1 MKEKEKKIIE
11 AGISLFAKKG
21 YSSTSIQEIV
31 DACGIS
37 KGAFYLYFKSK
48 EALMLAV
55 FKYQFQSIQERLD
68 SLALDNLSP
77 REIFIAQLE
86 AQLAEIYK
94 NKEFI
99 IMQIREQA
107 IPLNPEIEA
116 FIRKMSQEIGSF
128 YHSSLLSIYGEK
140 AAKYVF
146 DLNMILQG
154 ITHAYVKLMMFDKA
168 NVDLRKLS
176 TYILNRMDDLVA
188 GYIRSNEEPILT
200 NDFVNQLSELYPE
213 PNKEDVIRHI
223 NLAKDRINHEDTIIT
238 LDVLAEEI
246 MLDSPRIPVIQG
258 MLGNIKNEPTLQS
271 ITAMIEKFFKLTSD
285 TK

>member
-128 YHSSLLSIYGEK
+128 YHSSLLAIYGEK

-200 NDFVNQLSELYPE
+200 DDFVNQLSELYPE

-223 NLAKDRINHEDTIIT
+223 NLAKDRIKHEDTIIT

-271 ITAMIEKFFKLTSD
+271 ITAMIEKFFKLD

>member
-1 MKEKEKKIIE
+1 
-11 AGISLFAKKG
+11 
-21 YSSTSIQEIV
+21 
-31 DACGIS
+31 
-37 KGAFYLYFKSK
+37 
-48 EALMLAV
+48 
-55 FKYQFQSIQERLD
+55 
-68 SLALDNLSP
+68 
-77 REIFIAQLE
+77 
-86 AQLAEIYK
+86 
-94 NKEFI
+94 
-99 IMQIREQA
+99 
-107 IPLNPEIEA
+107 
-116 FIRKMSQEIGSF
+116 MSQEIGSF

-200 NDFVNQLSELYPE
+200 DDFVNQLSELYPE

-223 NLAKDRINHEDTIIT
+223 KLAKDRINHEDTIIT